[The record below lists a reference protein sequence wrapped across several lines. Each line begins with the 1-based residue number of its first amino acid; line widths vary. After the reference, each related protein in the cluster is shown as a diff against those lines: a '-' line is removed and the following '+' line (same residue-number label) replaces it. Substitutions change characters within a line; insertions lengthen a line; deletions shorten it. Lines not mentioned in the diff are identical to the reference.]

1 MIISKDESLKDS
13 MVHIGYHIAKC
24 LEGAIDGRRSLVEVM
39 MYLKQRHIHNY
50 RSIQFALLFLHAVGS
65 IDFRAPYLYRTL
77 DRKEDF
83 EG

>member
-50 RSIQFALLFLHAVGS
+50 RSIQFALLFLPISSLAVSLLHGGRS
-65 IDFRAPYLYRTL
+65 SSWSRSDAR
-77 DRKEDF
+77 
-83 EG
+83 

>member
-24 LEGAIDGRRSLVEVM
+24 LEEAIDERLSLVEVM
-39 MYLKQRHIHNY
+39 VYLKQRHIHNY
-50 RSIQFALLFLHAVGS
+50 RSIQFALLFLHSVGA
-65 IDFRAPYLYRTL
+65 IDFRAPYIYRTF
-77 DRKEDF
+77 DRKENF